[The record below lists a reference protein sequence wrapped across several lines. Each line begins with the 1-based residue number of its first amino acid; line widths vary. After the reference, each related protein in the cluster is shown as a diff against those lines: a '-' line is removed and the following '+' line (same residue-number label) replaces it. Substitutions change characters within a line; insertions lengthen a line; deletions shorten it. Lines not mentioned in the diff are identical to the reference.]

1 MIGTCWTFA
10 CGEGLRNKRIHD
22 DGRRTLGQELLHPG
36 NLTLR
41 VQAAVLDD
49 EGAAV
54 AGGDGSHALELFREA
69 RDCIHRRHVADLAPF
84 ARCPGRV
91 RVFRGEVRAIWR
103 DFTVTSELAPLELA
117 PVELAALTN
126 ADRTNAHVMATAARL
141 LTLTRLNV
149 AISYLDSCLRPTI
162 IWWSECQSVGHNV
175 PARRSD
181 C

>member
-1 MIGTCWTFA
+1 MPRIEVADGARDIRLIGSGGTVLHDDRDVLDVCLPDWG
-10 CGEGLRNKRIHD
+10 GEGLRNKRIHD

-69 RDCIHRRHVADLAPF
+69 RDCVHRRHVADLAPF

-91 RVFRGEVRAIWR
+91 RLFRGEVRAIWR
-103 DFTVTSELAPLELA
+103 D
-117 PVELAALTN
+117 
-126 ADRTNAHVMATAARL
+126 
-141 LTLTRLNV
+141 
-149 AISYLDSCLRPTI
+149 
-162 IWWSECQSVGHNV
+162 V
-175 PARRSD
+175 PRR
-181 C
+181 